1 VERARAAF
9 GDGVLEI
16 LVPVETSEM
25 HDVSMPTFKKAMLQI
40 SAKAPRGD

>member
-1 VERARAAF
+1 VERAQATF

-16 LVPVETSEM
+16 LVPVAASET

-40 SAKAPRGD
+40 SAKALCRG